1 MRILQFQEIN
11 EIILRLYSIF
21 GNRELQAIPLHDRY
35 NNPVEIEK
43 NDTFNQ
49 MVKGL
54 ILQPA
59 GEVDT
64 SFSIGV
70 IWKLT
75 TYNIPVFCTFFM
87 NQVINFLFRSKNNPG
102 PANTRD
108 LLATN
113 IQRGRDHG
121 IPGYIFYFERCNKK
135 LRNVKMDFNILRT
148 WVSQEV
154 NIFFSAH
161 LIWAFLTKIA
171 SFIISFFVGFLS
183 DSLWCN

>member
-1 MRILQFQEIN
+1 MIFFQFQGIN
-11 EIILRLYSIF
+11 EIILRLYSIY

-75 TYNIPVFCTFFM
+75 TYNIPFFLY
-87 NQVINFLFRSKNNPG
+87 LFHES
-102 PANTRD
+102 
-108 LLATN
+108 
-113 IQRGRDHG
+113 
-121 IPGYIFYFERCNKK
+121 GYQFPVS
-135 LRNVKMDFNILRT
+135 VK
-148 WVSQEV
+148 E
-154 NIFFSAH
+154 
-161 LIWAFLTKIA
+161 
-171 SFIISFFVGFLS
+171 
-183 DSLWCN
+183 

>member
-1 MRILQFQEIN
+1 MRSMDLIPQSGSRFYHNYDSKIDARITNEFATVAYRFGHSLVTPNLKQVIHKQLARILQFQEIN
-11 EIILRLYSIF
+11 EIILRLYSIY

-70 IWKLT
+70 I
-75 TYNIPVFCTFFM
+75 
-87 NQVINFLFRSKNNPG
+87 
-102 PANTRD
+102 
-108 LLATN
+108 
-113 IQRGRDHG
+113 
-121 IPGYIFYFERCNKK
+121 
-135 LRNVKMDFNILRT
+135 
-148 WVSQEV
+148 
-154 NIFFSAH
+154 
-161 LIWAFLTKIA
+161 
-171 SFIISFFVGFLS
+171 
-183 DSLWCN
+183 